1 VSNPANNH
9 AMLISYDGSGWQ
21 ALDTDDRQIPL
32 AVEADSLLPVLP
44 DGYSADRLLLP
55 VEQLLARPFSLP
67 LAHPRFIDA
76 GVLAQELNER
86 TGEKQQDWWLVWQA
100 AKDDDG
106 GVAGLVFGLPEQL
119 RQRINEDQQWQ
130 RLRSIGVDAWDRLQN
145 QLATCIKH
153 LDVIDGPVAVFDADT
168 DGVFFGLWERAGGK
182 ASDGIWRGMRRLNRD
197 MGILS
202 EDQCAE
208 LAENIKRS
216 LHAMGWEETGAA
228 TGRPGAGLMH
238 ALELEHWH
246 GCSPEEAADE
256 ADLPGRQ
263 AANLALPAHSSL
275 DFRHGQWAARS
286 GAGWIRPWRRSMAL
300 AAVIMLVWVLGS
312 AWQVQTM
319 DTQLEQYKERMNA
332 AFHKGLPDETVI
344 IDALAQLRRAAGA
357 GADAGVTTQWL
368 SQLNAIGQVY
378 KNTPWMLRELSFQ
391 DGVMKVSGKAND
403 LETLN
408 NIRELLQQ
416 ETGRDVQLDDTD
428 LSGQQVAF
436 RMHWR

>member
-1 VSNPANNH
+1 
-9 AMLISYDGSGWQ
+9 
-21 ALDTDDRQIPL
+21 
-32 AVEADSLLPVLP
+32 LP

-76 GVLAQELNER
+76 DILAQELNER

-100 AKDDDG
+100 AKDDNG

-119 RQRINEDQQWQ
+119 RQQINDDQQWQ
-130 RLRSIGVDAWDRLQN
+130 QLRSIGVDAWDRLQN
-145 QLATCIKH
+145 QLVTCIKH
-153 LDVIDGPVAVFDADT
+153 LDVIDGSVAVFDADT

-182 ASDGIWRGMRRLNRD
+182 ASDGIWRGMRRLNY
-197 MGILS
+197 G
-202 EDQCAE
+202 QGCNQGE
-208 LAENIKRS
+208 LAWQIRQS
-216 LHAMGWEETGAA
+216 LLAMGWEETGAA
-228 TGRPGAGLMH
+228 TGRLGAGLLH
-238 ALELEHWH
+238 KLNLNAWL
-246 GCSPEEAADE
+246 GCSPQEAVDE

-263 AANLALPAHSSL
+263 AANLALPAYSSL

-312 AWQVQTM
+312 AWRVQTM

-344 IDALAQLRRAAGA
+344 IDVLAQLRRAAGA
-357 GADAGVTTQWL
+357 GTGEGEVTQWL

-378 KNTPWMLRELSFQ
+378 KSTPWILQELSFQ

-408 NIRELLQQ
+408 SIRELLQQ
-416 ETGRDVQLDDTD
+416 ETGRDVQLADTD